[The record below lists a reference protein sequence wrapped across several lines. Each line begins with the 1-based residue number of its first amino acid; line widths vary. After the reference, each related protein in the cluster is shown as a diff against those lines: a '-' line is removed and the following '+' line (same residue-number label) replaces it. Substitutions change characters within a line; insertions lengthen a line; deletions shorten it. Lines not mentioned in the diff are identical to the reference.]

1 MRLPRFP
8 TLPNESRSTDEPFRG
23 VPPTDWGNPSQK
35 AACPSVNL
43 EKACRTCRRN
53 RRGAAAV
60 EFAIVAPLFFL
71 LMFGMVEFGRAIMVQ
86 QVLTNAA
93 REGARYAV
101 LDGATSTMAK
111 SKVVSYLTSAG
122 IAGGSATI
130 CNSSGA
136 EVEPS
141 TIGYGES
148 VVVSAQVPYNNVA
161 WLPAP
166 WFLKNLTTMSATVVM
181 RRETVQ

>member
-1 MRLPRFP
+1 
-8 TLPNESRSTDEPFRG
+8 
-23 VPPTDWGNPSQK
+23 
-35 AACPSVNL
+35 
-43 EKACRTCRRN
+43 
-53 RRGAAAV
+53 
-60 EFAIVAPLFFL
+60 
-71 LMFGMVEFGRAIMVQ
+71 MFGMIEFGRAIMVQ

-101 LDGATSTMAK
+101 LDGATSAAAE
-111 SKVVSYLTSAG
+111 SKVTGYLTSAG
-122 IAGGSATI
+122 ISGGSAKV

-148 VVVSAQVPYNNVA
+148 VVVSAQVPYSNVS

-166 WFLKNLTTMSATVVM
+166 WFLKNLGTMSATVVM